1 MKIKTVKQLVDDAMK
16 VVKTIKPEEVKKLLE
31 DNQNNLLIDIRDI
44 RELWKS
50 GTVDGAKHIPRGM
63 LEFWLDPESPYYK
76 PELKPELTKI
86 LFCASNWRSALASKS
101 LMDMGFD
108 NVVHVEGGY
117 QSMIDFGFKKKK
129 SSLSNLHAYLA

>member
-76 PELKPELTKI
+76 PELTKM

-117 QSMIDFGFKKKK
+117 QSMIDFGFKKREVQPK
-129 SSLSNLHAYLA
+129 

>member
-31 DNQNNLLIDIRDI
+31 ENQDNLLIDIRDI

-50 GTVDGAKHIPRGM
+50 GTIDGAKHIPRGM

-76 PELKPELTKI
+76 HELKPELTKM

-108 NVVHVEGGY
+108 NVLHVEGGY
-117 QSMIDFGFKKKK
+117 QSMIDFGFKKKEVLPK
-129 SSLSNLHAYLA
+129 

>member
-1 MKIKTVKQLVDDAMK
+1 M
-16 VVKTIKPEEVKKLLE
+16 
-31 DNQNNLLIDIRDI
+31 LIDIRDI

-50 GTVDGAKHIPRGM
+50 GTIDGAKHIPRGM

-76 PELKPELTKI
+76 PELKPELTKM

-108 NVVHVEGGY
+108 NVLHVEGGY
-117 QSMIDFGFKKKK
+117 QSMIDFGFKKKEVLPK
-129 SSLSNLHAYLA
+129 

>member
-31 DNQNNLLIDIRDI
+31 ENQDNLLIDIRDI

-50 GTVDGAKHIPRGM
+50 GTIDGAKHIPRGM

-76 PELKPELTKI
+76 PELKPELTKM
-86 LFCASNWRSALASKS
+86 LFCASNCRSALASKS

-108 NVVHVEGGY
+108 NVLHVEGGY
-117 QSMIDFGFKKKK
+117 QSMIDFGFKKKEVLPK
-129 SSLSNLHAYLA
+129 

>member
-108 NVVHVEGGY
+108 NVVHVEGGF
-117 QSMIDFGFKKKK
+117 QALLDSGIKKKR
-129 SSLSNLHAYLA
+129 NR